1 MSEHIP
7 GRRTSTGAA
16 KLVRFAGAGGL
27 LEIGPRTVEK
37 GNAKRVLM
45 RKNH

>member
-27 LEIGPRTVEK
+27 LEIGPGQLNQEMQR
-37 GNAKRVLM
+37 GSS
-45 RKNH
+45 